1 MSFNKGFVALSL
13 VAAMTVGSAAAQGE
27 KVLDVYNWSDYIAE
41 DTVANFEK
49 ETGIKVVYDV
59 FDSNEVL
66 EAKLLAGTTGFDVV
80 GPSSDFLA
88 RQIQAGVFMPLD
100 KSKLPNLSNMDPD
113 IMKLL
118 QDKDPDNAHS
128 IPYLGGTTGIG
139 FNPKKVTE
147 VMGPDFKMDSWGAVF
162 KPENL
167 SKLSKCGVSF
177 LNAPTEIFATVL
189 HYTGKD
195 SNSTSA
201 ADYKE
206 AGKLLST
213 LRPYITYF
221 HSSQYINDL
230 ANGDICVA
238 IGWSGDVMQ
247 AKARAAEANNGVVV
261 DYVIPKEGAL
271 IFYDMLAVP
280 TDSKHPENAMAF
292 INYLMKPDVI
302 AKVSNFV
309 SYASGNKASIPLVD
323 AAIRNNPNIYPTDE
337 MKPKMFTLK
346 VLSQKVKSTS
356 LPVVWLFSMGLLC
369 WRSAMSPRVLKAS
382 MQLMMSL

>member
-1 MSFNKGFVALSL
+1 MSCKKGFVALSL
-13 VAAMTVGSAAAQGE
+13 VAAMTVGSAVAQEE
-27 KVLDVYNWSDYIAE
+27 KVLHVYNWSDYIAE
-41 DTVANFEK
+41 DTVASFEK

-80 GPSSDFLA
+80 VPSADFLA
-88 RQIQAGVFMPLD
+88 RQIQAGVFASLD
-100 KSKLPNLSNMDPD
+100 KSKLPNLVNMDPD

-139 FNPKKVTE
+139 FNPKKVAE
-147 VMGPDFKMDSWGAVF
+147 VMGPDFKMDSWDAVL
-162 KPENL
+162 KPENI

-177 LNAPTEIFATVL
+177 LNAPTEIFATTL
-189 HYTGKD
+189 HYMGKD
-195 SNSTSA
+195 PNSTSA

-206 AGKLLST
+206 AGKMLSA

-247 AKARAAEANNGVVV
+247 AKARAEEAKNGVEV
-261 DYVIPKEGAL
+261 DYIIPKEGAL

-280 TDSKHPENAMAF
+280 KDAKHPENAMAF

-302 AKVSNFV
+302 AKISNYV
-309 SYASGNKASIPLVD
+309 SYASGNKASLPLVD

-346 VLSQKVKSTS
+346 VLPQKVNREITREWTKVKT
-356 LPVVWLFSMGLLC
+356 G
-369 WRSAMSPRVLKAS
+369 K
-382 MQLMMSL
+382 

>member
-1 MSFNKGFVALSL
+1 MSCKKGFVALSL
-13 VAAMTVGSAAAQGE
+13 VAAMTVGSAVAQEE
-27 KVLDVYNWSDYIAE
+27 KVLHVYNWSDYIAE
-41 DTVANFEK
+41 DTVASFEK

-80 GPSSDFLA
+80 VPSSDFLA
-88 RQIQAGVFMPLD
+88 RQIQAGVFAPLD
-100 KSKLPNLSNMDPD
+100 KSKLPNLVNMDPD

-139 FNPKKVTE
+139 FNPKKVAE
-147 VMGPDFKMDSWGAVF
+147 VMGPDFKMDSWDAVL
-162 KPENL
+162 KPENI

-177 LNAPTEIFATVL
+177 LNAPTEIFATTL
-189 HYTGKD
+189 HYMGKD
-195 SNSTSA
+195 PNSTSA

-206 AGKLLST
+206 AGKMLSA

-247 AKARAAEANNGVVV
+247 AKARAEEAKNGVEV

-280 TDSKHPENAMAF
+280 KDAKHPENAMAF

-302 AKVSNFV
+302 AKISNYV
-309 SYASGNKASIPLVD
+309 SYASGNKASLPLVD

-346 VLSQKVKSTS
+346 VLPQKVNREITREWTKVKT
-356 LPVVWLFSMGLLC
+356 G
-369 WRSAMSPRVLKAS
+369 K
-382 MQLMMSL
+382 

>member
-1 MSFNKGFVALSL
+1 MLKKGFVTLALMTAL
-13 VAAMTVGSAAAQGE
+13 AAGSAVASEE
-27 KVLDVYNWSDYIAE
+27 KVLHVYNWSDYIAE

-66 EAKLLAGTTGFDVV
+66 EAKLLAGNTGFDVV
-80 GPSSDFLA
+80 VPSSDFLA
-88 RQIQAGVFMPLD
+88 RQIQAGVFQALD
-100 KSKLPNLSNMDPD
+100 KSKLPNLANMDAD
-113 IMKLL
+113 VMKLL
-118 QDKDPDNAHS
+118 AEKDPDNAHS
-128 IPYLGGTTGIG
+128 VPYLGGTTGIG
-139 FNPKKVTE
+139 YNAKKVAAI
-147 VMGPDFKMDSWGAVF
+147 MGPDFKMDSWDAVL

-189 HYTGKD
+189 HYMGKNP
-195 SNSTSA
+195 NSVDI
-201 ADYKE
+201 ADYKA
-206 AGKLLST
+206 AGELLST

-247 AKARAAEANNGVVV
+247 ASKRAEEAKNGVEVNYVV
-261 DYVIPKEGAL
+261 PKEGAL
-271 IFYDMLAVP
+271 VFYDMLAVP
-280 TDSKHPENAMAF
+280 ADAKHPGNAMAF

-302 AKVSNFV
+302 AKVSNYV

-323 AAIRNNPNIYPTDE
+323 EKIRNNPNIYIPDA
-337 MKPKMFTLK
+337 MKPKMFALK
-346 VLSQKVKSTS
+346 VLPQKVNREVTR
-356 LPVVWLFSMGLLC
+356 VWTKVKTG
-369 WRSAMSPRVLKAS
+369 K
-382 MQLMMSL
+382 

>member
-1 MSFNKGFVALSL
+1 MCKKGIVTLSL
-13 VAAMTVGSAAAQGE
+13 VAALMAGGAVAQEE
-27 KVLDVYNWSDYIAE
+27 KVLHVYNWSDYIAE
-41 DTVANFEK
+41 DTIANFEK

-66 EAKLLAGTTGFDVV
+66 EAKLLAGNTGFDVV
-80 GPSSDFLA
+80 IPSSDFLA
-88 RQIQAGVFMPLD
+88 RQIQAGVFMSLD
-100 KSKLPNLSNMDPD
+100 KSKLPNLGNMDAD
-113 IMKLL
+113 VMTLL
-118 QDKDPDNAHS
+118 KDKDPDNAHS

-139 FNPKKVTE
+139 FNPKKVAE
-147 VMGPDFKMDSWGAVF
+147 VMGPDFKMDSWDAVL

-195 SNSTSA
+195 SNSTNI

-247 AKARAAEANNGVVV
+247 AAARAKGADNRVVV
-261 DYVIPKEGAL
+261 DYVIPQEGGL
-271 IFYDMLAVP
+271 VCYDMMAIP
-280 TDSKHPENAMAF
+280 ADAKHPENAHAF

-302 AKVSNFV
+302 AKISNFV
-309 SYASGNKASIPLVD
+309 SYASANKASLPMVD
-323 AAIRNNPNIYPTDE
+323 AAIRDNPNIYPTAE

-346 VLSQKVKSTS
+346 VLPQKVNREVTR
-356 LPVVWLFSMGLLC
+356 VWTKVKTG
-369 WRSAMSPRVLKAS
+369 K
-382 MQLMMSL
+382 

>member
-1 MSFNKGFVALSL
+1 MSCKKGFVALSL
-13 VAAMTVGSAAAQGE
+13 VAAMTVGSAVAQEE
-27 KVLDVYNWSDYIAE
+27 KVLHVYNWSDYIAE
-41 DTVANFEK
+41 DTVASFEK

-80 GPSSDFLA
+80 VPSADFLA
-88 RQIQAGVFMPLD
+88 RQIQAGVFASLD
-100 KSKLPNLSNMDPD
+100 KSKLPNLVNMDPD

-139 FNPKKVTE
+139 FNPKKVAE
-147 VMGPDFKMDSWGAVF
+147 VMGPDFKMDSWDAVL

-177 LNAPTEIFATVL
+177 LNAPTEIFATTL
-189 HYTGKD
+189 HYMGKD
-195 SNSTSA
+195 PNSTSA

-206 AGKLLST
+206 AGKMLSA

-247 AKARAAEANNGVVV
+247 AKARAEEAKNGVEV

-280 TDSKHPENAMAF
+280 KDAKHPENAMAF

-302 AKVSNFV
+302 AKISNYV
-309 SYASGNKASIPLVD
+309 SYASGNKASLPLVD

-346 VLSQKVKSTS
+346 VLPQKVNREITREWTKVKT
-356 LPVVWLFSMGLLC
+356 G
-369 WRSAMSPRVLKAS
+369 K
-382 MQLMMSL
+382 

>member
-1 MSFNKGFVALSL
+1 MLKKGIVTLSL
-13 VAAMTVGSAAAQGE
+13 VTALTAGQALADEE
-27 KVLDVYNWSDYIAE
+27 KVLHVYNWSDYIAE

-66 EAKLLAGTTGFDVV
+66 EAKLLAGNTGFDVV
-80 GPSSDFLA
+80 VPSSDFLA
-88 RQIQAGVFMPLD
+88 RQIQAGVFQALD

-113 IMKLL
+113 VMKLL
-118 QDKDPDNAHS
+118 ADKDPDNAHS
-128 IPYLGGTTGIG
+128 VPYLGGTTGIG
-139 FNPKKVTE
+139 FNPKKVAE
-147 VMGPDFKMDSWGAVF
+147 VMGPDFKMDSWDAVL

-189 HYTGKD
+189 HYQGKNP
-195 SNSTSA
+195 NSTDV
-201 ADYKE
+201 ADYKA
-206 AGKLLST
+206 AGELLST

-247 AKARAAEANNGVVV
+247 ASARAKDANNGVVV

-271 IFYDMLAVP
+271 VFYDMLAIP
-280 TDSKHPENAMAF
+280 ADAKHVANAHAF

-302 AKVSNFV
+302 AKVSNYV
-309 SYASGNKASIPLVD
+309 SYASGNKASLPMVD
-323 AAIRNNPNIYPTDE
+323 AAIRDNPNIYPKDE

-346 VLSQKVKSTS
+346 VLPQKVNREVTR
-356 LPVVWLFSMGLLC
+356 VWTKVKTG
-369 WRSAMSPRVLKAS
+369 K
-382 MQLMMSL
+382 

>member
-1 MSFNKGFVALSL
+1 MSYMKGILAASLATALT
-13 VAAMTVGSAAAQGE
+13 MGSAFAQEE
-27 KVLDVYNWSDYIAE
+27 KVLHVYNWSDYIAE

-66 EAKLLAGTTGFDVV
+66 EAKLLAGNTGFDVV
-80 GPSSDFLA
+80 VPSSDFLA
-88 RQIQAGVFMPLD
+88 RQIQAGVFQKLD

-113 IMKLL
+113 VMRILA
-118 QDKDPDNAHS
+118 DKDPDNAHS
-128 IPYLGGTTGIG
+128 VPYLGGTTGIG
-139 FNPKKVTE
+139 FNPKKVAE
-147 VMGPDFKMDSWGAVF
+147 VMGPDFKMDSWDAVL

-167 SKLSKCGVSF
+167 SKLKKCGVSF
-177 LNAPTEIFATVL
+177 LNAPTEIMATVL
-189 HYTGKD
+189 HYMGKD
-195 SNSTSA
+195 PNSTNA

-247 AKARAAEANNGVVV
+247 AKARAAEAKNGVTV

-271 IFYDMLAVP
+271 LFYDMLAIP
-280 TDSKHPENAMAF
+280 ADAKHPENAHAF
-292 INYLMKPDVI
+292 INYLMKPDVM
-302 AKVSNFV
+302 AKISNYV
-309 SYASGNKASIPLVD
+309 SYASGNKASIPMVD
-323 AAIRNNPNIYPTDE
+323 AEIRNNPNIYPTDE
-337 MKPKMFTLK
+337 MKPKLFALK
-346 VLSQKVKSTS
+346 VLPAKINREITREWTKVKT
-356 LPVVWLFSMGLLC
+356 G
-369 WRSAMSPRVLKAS
+369 K
-382 MQLMMSL
+382 

>member
-1 MSFNKGFVALSL
+1 MCKKGIVTLSL
-13 VAAMTVGSAAAQGE
+13 VTALMAGGAAAQEE
-27 KVLDVYNWSDYIAE
+27 KVLHVYNWSDYIAE
-41 DTVANFEK
+41 DTIANFEK
-49 ETGIKVVYDV
+49 ESGIKVVYDV

-66 EAKLLAGTTGFDVV
+66 EAKLLAGNTGFDVV
-80 GPSSDFLA
+80 VPSSDFLA

-100 KSKLPNLSNMDPD
+100 KSKLPNLANMDSD
-113 IMKLL
+113 VMKLL
-118 QDKDPDNAHS
+118 QDKDLDNAHS

-139 FNPKKVTE
+139 FNPKKVAE
-147 VMGPDFKMDSWGAVF
+147 VMGPDFKMDSWDAVL

-195 SNSTSA
+195 SNSTNV

-206 AGKLLST
+206 AGKLLTT

-247 AKARAAEANNGVVV
+247 AAARAEEAKNGVVV

-271 IFYDMLAVP
+271 IFYDMLAIP
-280 TDSKHPENAMAF
+280 ADAKHPENAHAF

-302 AKVSNFV
+302 AKISNFV
-309 SYASGNKASIPLVD
+309 SYASGNKASLPQVD

-346 VLSQKVKSTS
+346 VLPQKVNREVTR
-356 LPVVWLFSMGLLC
+356 VWTKVKTG
-369 WRSAMSPRVLKAS
+369 K
-382 MQLMMSL
+382 

>member
-1 MSFNKGFVALSL
+1 MSCKKGFVALSL
-13 VAAMTVGSAAAQGE
+13 VAAMTVGSAVAQEE
-27 KVLDVYNWSDYIAE
+27 KVLHVYNWSDYIAE
-41 DTVANFEK
+41 DTVASFEK

-80 GPSSDFLA
+80 VPSSDFLA
-88 RQIQAGVFMPLD
+88 RQIQADVFASLD
-100 KSKLPNLSNMDPD
+100 KSKLPNLVNMDPD

-139 FNPKKVTE
+139 FNPKKVAE
-147 VMGPDFKMDSWGAVF
+147 VMGPDFKMDSWDAVL
-162 KPENL
+162 KPENI

-177 LNAPTEIFATVL
+177 LNAPTEIFATTL
-189 HYTGKD
+189 HYMGKD
-195 SNSTSA
+195 PNSTSA

-206 AGKLLST
+206 AGKMLSA

-247 AKARAAEANNGVVV
+247 AKARAEEAKNGVEV

-280 TDSKHPENAMAF
+280 KDAKHPENAMAF

-302 AKVSNFV
+302 AKISNYV
-309 SYASGNKASIPLVD
+309 SYASGNKASLPLVD
-323 AAIRNNPNIYPTDE
+323 AAIRNNPNIYPKDE

-346 VLSQKVKSTS
+346 VLPQKVNREITREWTKVKT
-356 LPVVWLFSMGLLC
+356 G
-369 WRSAMSPRVLKAS
+369 K
-382 MQLMMSL
+382 

>member
-1 MSFNKGFVALSL
+1 MCKKGIVTLSL
-13 VAAMTVGSAAAQGE
+13 VTALMAGGAAAQEE
-27 KVLDVYNWSDYIAE
+27 KVLHVYNWSDYIAE
-41 DTVANFEK
+41 DTIANFEK
-49 ETGIKVVYDV
+49 ESGIKVVYDV

-66 EAKLLAGTTGFDVV
+66 EAKLLAGNTGFDVV
-80 GPSSDFLA
+80 VPSSDFLA

-100 KSKLPNLSNMDPD
+100 KSKLPNLANMDAD
-113 IMKLL
+113 VMKLL
-118 QDKDPDNAHS
+118 QDKDPDNARS

-139 FNPKKVTE
+139 FNPKKVAE
-147 VMGPDFKMDSWGAVF
+147 VMGPDFKMDSWDAVL

-195 SNSTSA
+195 SNSTNV

-206 AGKLLST
+206 AGKLLTT

-247 AKARAAEANNGVVV
+247 AAARAEEAKNGVVV

-271 IFYDMLAVP
+271 IFYDMLAIP
-280 TDSKHPENAMAF
+280 ADAKHPENAHAF

-302 AKVSNFV
+302 AKISNFV
-309 SYASGNKASIPLVD
+309 SYASGNKASLPQVD

-346 VLSQKVKSTS
+346 VLPQKVNREVTR
-356 LPVVWLFSMGLLC
+356 VWTKVKTG
-369 WRSAMSPRVLKAS
+369 K
-382 MQLMMSL
+382 

>member
-1 MSFNKGFVALSL
+1 MCKKGIVTLSL
-13 VAAMTVGSAAAQGE
+13 VAALMAGGAVAQEE
-27 KVLDVYNWSDYIAE
+27 KVLHVYNWSDYIAE
-41 DTVANFEK
+41 DTIANFEK

-66 EAKLLAGTTGFDVV
+66 EAKLLAGNTGFDVV
-80 GPSSDFLA
+80 IPSSDFLA
-88 RQIQAGVFMPLD
+88 RQIQAGVFMSLD
-100 KSKLPNLSNMDPD
+100 KSKLPNLGNMDAD
-113 IMKLL
+113 VMTLL
-118 QDKDPDNAHS
+118 KDKDPDNAHS
-128 IPYLGGTTGIG
+128 IPYLGGRPSI
-139 FNPKKVTE
+139 NNKPKKVAE
-147 VMGPDFKMDSWGAVF
+147 VMGPDFKMDSWDAVL

-195 SNSTSA
+195 SNSTNI

-247 AKARAAEANNGVVV
+247 AAARAKDANNGVVV

-271 IFYDMLAVP
+271 VFYDMMAIP
-280 TDSKHPENAMAF
+280 ADAKHPENAHAF

-302 AKVSNFV
+302 AKISNFV
-309 SYASGNKASIPLVD
+309 SYASANKASLPMVD
-323 AAIRNNPNIYPTDE
+323 AAIRDNPNIYPTAE

-346 VLSQKVKSTS
+346 VLPQKVNREVTR
-356 LPVVWLFSMGLLC
+356 VWTKVKTG
-369 WRSAMSPRVLKAS
+369 K
-382 MQLMMSL
+382 

>member
-1 MSFNKGFVALSL
+1 MCKKGIVTLSL
-13 VAAMTVGSAAAQGE
+13 VTALMAGGAVAQEE
-27 KVLDVYNWSDYIAE
+27 KVLHVYNWSDYIAE
-41 DTVANFEK
+41 DTIANFEK
-49 ETGIKVVYDV
+49 ESGIKVVYDV

-66 EAKLLAGTTGFDVV
+66 EAKLLAGNTGFDVV
-80 GPSSDFLA
+80 VPSSDFLA

-100 KSKLPNLSNMDPD
+100 KSKLPNLANMDAD
-113 IMKLL
+113 VMKLL
-118 QDKDPDNAHS
+118 QDKDPDNARS

-139 FNPKKVTE
+139 FNPKKVAE
-147 VMGPDFKMDSWGAVF
+147 VMGPDFKMDSWDAVL

-195 SNSTSA
+195 SNSTNV

-206 AGKLLST
+206 AGKLLTT

-247 AKARAAEANNGVVV
+247 AAARAEESKNGVVV

-271 IFYDMLAVP
+271 IFYDMLAIP
-280 TDSKHPENAMAF
+280 ADAKHPENAHAF

-302 AKVSNFV
+302 AKISNFV
-309 SYASGNKASIPLVD
+309 SYASGNKASLPQVD

-346 VLSQKVKSTS
+346 VLPQKVNREVTR
-356 LPVVWLFSMGLLC
+356 VWTKVKTG
-369 WRSAMSPRVLKAS
+369 K
-382 MQLMMSL
+382 

>member
-1 MSFNKGFVALSL
+1 MSCKKGFVALSL
-13 VAAMTVGSAAAQGE
+13 VAAMTVGSAVAQEE
-27 KVLDVYNWSDYIAE
+27 KVLHVYNWSDYIAE
-41 DTVANFEK
+41 DTVASFEK

-80 GPSSDFLA
+80 VPSSDFLA
-88 RQIQAGVFMPLD
+88 RQIQAGVFASLD
-100 KSKLPNLSNMDPD
+100 KSKLPNLVNMDPD

-118 QDKDPDNAHS
+118 QDKDPGNAHS

-139 FNPKKVTE
+139 FNPKKVAE
-147 VMGPDFKMDSWGAVF
+147 VMGPDFKMDSWDAVL
-162 KPENL
+162 KPENI

-177 LNAPTEIFATVL
+177 LNAPTEIFATTL
-189 HYTGKD
+189 HYMGKD
-195 SNSTSA
+195 PNSTSA

-206 AGKLLST
+206 AGKMLSA

-247 AKARAAEANNGVVV
+247 AKARAEEAKNGVEV
-261 DYVIPKEGAL
+261 DYIIPKEGAL

-280 TDSKHPENAMAF
+280 KDAKHPENAMAF

-302 AKVSNFV
+302 AKISNYV
-309 SYASGNKASIPLVD
+309 SYASGNKASLPLVD

-346 VLSQKVKSTS
+346 VLPQKVNREITREWTKVKT
-356 LPVVWLFSMGLLC
+356 G
-369 WRSAMSPRVLKAS
+369 K
-382 MQLMMSL
+382 

>member
-1 MSFNKGFVALSL
+1 MSCKKGFVALSL
-13 VAAMTVGSAAAQGE
+13 VAAMTVGSAVAQEE
-27 KVLDVYNWSDYIAE
+27 KVLHVYNWSDYIAE
-41 DTVANFEK
+41 DTVASFEK

-80 GPSSDFLA
+80 VPSSDFLA
-88 RQIQAGVFMPLD
+88 RQIQAGVFASLD
-100 KSKLPNLSNMDPD
+100 KSKLPNLVNMDPD

-139 FNPKKVTE
+139 FNPKKVAE
-147 VMGPDFKMDSWGAVF
+147 VMGPDFKMDSWDAVL

-177 LNAPTEIFATVL
+177 LNAPTEIFATTL
-189 HYTGKD
+189 HYMGKD
-195 SNSTSA
+195 PNSTSA

-206 AGKLLST
+206 AGKMLSA

-247 AKARAAEANNGVVV
+247 AKARAEEAKNGVEV
-261 DYVIPKEGAL
+261 DYIIPKEGAL

-280 TDSKHPENAMAF
+280 KDAKHPENAMAF

-302 AKVSNFV
+302 AKISNYV
-309 SYASGNKASIPLVD
+309 SYASGNKASLPLVD

-346 VLSQKVKSTS
+346 VLPQKVNREITREWTKVKT
-356 LPVVWLFSMGLLC
+356 G
-369 WRSAMSPRVLKAS
+369 K
-382 MQLMMSL
+382 

>member
-1 MSFNKGFVALSL
+1 MSCKKGFVALSL
-13 VAAMTVGSAAAQGE
+13 VAAMTVGSAVAQEE
-27 KVLDVYNWSDYIAE
+27 KVLHVYNWSDYIAE
-41 DTVANFEK
+41 DTVASFEK

-80 GPSSDFLA
+80 VPSSDFLA
-88 RQIQAGVFMPLD
+88 RQIQAGVFAPLD
-100 KSKLPNLSNMDPD
+100 KSKLPNLVNMDPD

-139 FNPKKVTE
+139 FNPKKVAE
-147 VMGPDFKMDSWGAVF
+147 VMGPDFKMDSWDAVL

-177 LNAPTEIFATVL
+177 LNAPTEIFATTL
-189 HYTGKD
+189 HYMGKD
-195 SNSTSA
+195 PNSTSA

-206 AGKLLST
+206 AGKMLSA

-247 AKARAAEANNGVVV
+247 AKARAEEAKNGVEV

-271 IFYDMLAVP
+271 IFYDMLAVHK
-280 TDSKHPENAMAF
+280 DAKHPENAMAF

-302 AKVSNFV
+302 AKISNYV
-309 SYASGNKASIPLVD
+309 SYASGNKASLPLVD

-346 VLSQKVKSTS
+346 VLPQKVNREITREWTKVKT
-356 LPVVWLFSMGLLC
+356 G
-369 WRSAMSPRVLKAS
+369 K
-382 MQLMMSL
+382 

>member
-1 MSFNKGFVALSL
+1 MCKKGIVTLSL
-13 VAAMTVGSAAAQGE
+13 VTALMAGGAAAQEE
-27 KVLDVYNWSDYIAE
+27 KVLHVYNWSDYIAE
-41 DTVANFEK
+41 DTIANFEK
-49 ETGIKVVYDV
+49 ESGIKVVYDV

-66 EAKLLAGTTGFDVV
+66 EAKLLAGNTGFDVV
-80 GPSSDFLA
+80 VPSSDFLA

-100 KSKLPNLSNMDPD
+100 KSKLPNLANMDAD
-113 IMKLL
+113 VMKLL

-139 FNPKKVTE
+139 FNPKKVAE
-147 VMGPDFKMDSWGAVF
+147 VMGPDFKMDSWDAVL

-195 SNSTSA
+195 SNSTNV

-206 AGKLLST
+206 AGKLLTT

-247 AKARAAEANNGVVV
+247 AAARAEEAKNGVVV

-271 IFYDMLAVP
+271 IFYDMLAIP
-280 TDSKHPENAMAF
+280 ADAKNGEEAHEF
-292 INYLMKPDVI
+292 INYLMRPEVI
-302 AKVSNFV
+302 AKASNYV
-309 SYASGNKASIPLVD
+309 QYANGNLASKDLLD
-323 AAIRNNPNIYPTDE
+323 A
-337 MKPKMFTLK
+337 
-346 VLSQKVKSTS
+346 
-356 LPVVWLFSMGLLC
+356 
-369 WRSAMSPRVLKAS
+369 
-382 MQLMMSL
+382 

>member
-1 MSFNKGFVALSL
+1 MCKKGIVTLSL
-13 VAAMTVGSAAAQGE
+13 VAALMAGGAVAQEE
-27 KVLDVYNWSDYIAE
+27 KVLHVYNWSDYIAE
-41 DTVANFEK
+41 DTIANFEK

-66 EAKLLAGTTGFDVV
+66 EAKLLAGNTGFDVV
-80 GPSSDFLA
+80 IPSSDFLA
-88 RQIQAGVFMPLD
+88 RQIQAGVFMSLD
-100 KSKLPNLSNMDPD
+100 KSKLPNLGNMDAD
-113 IMKLL
+113 VMTLL
-118 QDKDPDNAHS
+118 KDKDPDNAHS

-139 FNPKKVTE
+139 FNPKKVAE
-147 VMGPDFKMDSWGAVF
+147 VMGPDFKMDSWDAVL

-195 SNSTSA
+195 SNSTNI

-247 AKARAAEANNGVVV
+247 AAARAKDANKGGGVG
-261 DYVIPKEGAL
+261 YVFPKEGAL
-271 IFYDMLAVP
+271 VCYDMKAIP
-280 TDSKHPENAMAF
+280 GDAKHPENAHAF

-302 AKVSNFV
+302 AKISNFV
-309 SYASGNKASIPLVD
+309 SYASANKASLPMVD
-323 AAIRNNPNIYPTDE
+323 AAIRDNPNIYPTAE

-346 VLSQKVKSTS
+346 VLPQKVNREVTR
-356 LPVVWLFSMGLLC
+356 VWTKVKTG
-369 WRSAMSPRVLKAS
+369 K
-382 MQLMMSL
+382 

>member
-1 MSFNKGFVALSL
+1 MSCKKGFVALSL
-13 VAAMTVGSAAAQGE
+13 VAAMTVGSAVAQEE
-27 KVLDVYNWSDYIAE
+27 KVLHVYNWSDYIAE
-41 DTVANFEK
+41 DTVASFEK
-49 ETGIKVVYDV
+49 ETGIKVVYDM

-80 GPSSDFLA
+80 VPSSDFLA
-88 RQIQAGVFMPLD
+88 RQIQAGVFAPLD
-100 KSKLPNLSNMDPD
+100 KSKLPNLVNMDPD

-139 FNPKKVTE
+139 FNPKKVAE
-147 VMGPDFKMDSWGAVF
+147 VMGPDFKMDSWDAVL
-162 KPENL
+162 KPENI

-177 LNAPTEIFATVL
+177 LNAPTEIFATTL
-189 HYTGKD
+189 HYMGKD
-195 SNSTSA
+195 PNSTSA

-206 AGKLLST
+206 AGKMLSA

-247 AKARAAEANNGVVV
+247 AKARAEEAKNGVEV
-261 DYVIPKEGAL
+261 DYIIPKEGAL

-280 TDSKHPENAMAF
+280 KDAKHPENAMAF

-302 AKVSNFV
+302 AKISNYV
-309 SYASGNKASIPLVD
+309 SYASGNKASLPLVD

-346 VLSQKVKSTS
+346 VLPQKVNREITREWTKVKT
-356 LPVVWLFSMGLLC
+356 G
-369 WRSAMSPRVLKAS
+369 K
-382 MQLMMSL
+382 

>member
-1 MSFNKGFVALSL
+1 MKTKLLHLAATVASL
-13 VAAMTVGSAAAQGE
+13 AVTATAAMAQE
-27 KVLDVYNWSDYIAE
+27 RVVHVYNWSDYIDESVLE
-41 DTVANFEK
+41 DFTK

-59 FDSNEVL
+59 FDSNEIV
-66 EAKLLAGTTGFDVV
+66 ETKLLAGGSGYDVV
-80 GPSSDFLA
+80 VPTAPFLA

-100 KSKLPNLSNMDPD
+100 KSKLPNLANMDAD
-113 IMKLL
+113 VMKLL

-139 FNPKKVTE
+139 FNPKKVAE
-147 VMGPDFKMDSWGAVF
+147 VMGPDFKMDSWDAVL

-195 SNSTSA
+195 SNSTNV

-206 AGKLLST
+206 AGKLLTT

-238 IGWSGDVMQ
+238 MGYSGDIFH
-247 AKARAAEANNGVVV
+247 ARDRADEAANGVEI
-261 DYVIPKEGAL
+261 DFLIPREGAARWVDVMA
-271 IFYDMLAVP
+271 IPGDARNK
-280 TDSKHPENAMAF
+280 SNAMKF
-292 INYLMKPDVI
+292 IDYLLRPQVAADISNY
-302 AKVSNFV
+302 V
-309 SYASGNKASIPLVD
+309 SYATPNNAAKALLDPEL
-323 AAIRNNPNIYPTDE
+323 AADESVYP
-337 MKPKMFTLK
+337 KPE
-346 VLSQKVKSTS
+346 V
-356 LPVVWLFSMGLLC
+356 
-369 WRSAMSPRVLKAS
+369 SAKLADPASFPPDVQRERVRLWTTIKTGK
-382 MQLMMSL
+382 

>member
-1 MSFNKGFVALSL
+1 MCKKGIVTLSL
-13 VAAMTVGSAAAQGE
+13 VTALMAGGAAAQEE
-27 KVLDVYNWSDYIAE
+27 KVLHVYNWSDYIAE
-41 DTVANFEK
+41 DTIANFEK
-49 ETGIKVVYDV
+49 ESGIKVVYDV

-66 EAKLLAGTTGFDVV
+66 EAKLLAGNTGFDVV
-80 GPSSDFLA
+80 VPSSDFLA

-100 KSKLPNLSNMDPD
+100 KSKLPNLANMDAD
-113 IMKLL
+113 VMKLL
-118 QDKDPDNAHS
+118 QDKDPDNTHS

-139 FNPKKVTE
+139 FNPKKVAE
-147 VMGPDFKMDSWGAVF
+147 VMGPDFKMDSWDAVL

-195 SNSTSA
+195 SNSTNV

-206 AGKLLST
+206 AGKLLTT

-247 AKARAAEANNGVVV
+247 AAARAEEAKNGVVV

-271 IFYDMLAVP
+271 IFYDMLAIP
-280 TDSKHPENAMAF
+280 ADAKHPENAHAF

-302 AKVSNFV
+302 AKISNFV
-309 SYASGNKASIPLVD
+309 SYASGNKASLPQVD

-346 VLSQKVKSTS
+346 VLPQKVNREVTR
-356 LPVVWLFSMGLLC
+356 VWTKVKTG
-369 WRSAMSPRVLKAS
+369 K
-382 MQLMMSL
+382 